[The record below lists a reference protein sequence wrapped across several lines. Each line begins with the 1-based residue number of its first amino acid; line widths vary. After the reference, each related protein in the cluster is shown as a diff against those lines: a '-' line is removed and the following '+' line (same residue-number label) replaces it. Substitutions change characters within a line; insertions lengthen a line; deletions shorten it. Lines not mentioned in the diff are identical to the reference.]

1 MQIEATRAPAAVAVR
16 RASSTAGGTSSRA
29 APPVT
34 MTVSA
39 SATASSPSRTTTSKA
54 PSEGRIPGSAVQT
67 RMSYAGRPSISTA
80 RKIRLR
86 DGEVE
91 RDDRRDGDDDDA
103 VHGLNLR

>member
-1 MQIEATRAPAAVAVR
+1 M
-16 RASSTAGGTSSRA
+16 
-29 APPVT
+29 
-34 MTVSA
+34 
-39 SATASSPSRTTTSKA
+39 
-54 PSEGRIPGSAVQT
+54 QT